1 MTAIELGFGNR
12 VRNDYAELLRVSRRR
27 ASEDE
32 PDIPVSLADCPLGRI
47 ASVVRRKGQ
56 AVASDHD
63 RKRVKVAASVLNVR
77 RNRGRQ
83 EVGRLTSPRRPR
95 PSAPE

>member
-1 MTAIELGFGNR
+1 MTAIKLGFSNR

-32 PDIPVSLADCPLGRI
+32 PDVPVSLTDRPLGRI
-47 ASVVRRKGQ
+47 ASIVRRKGQ
-56 AVASDHD
+56 AVASD
-63 RKRVKVAASVLNVR
+63 RNRQRVKVAAAVLNVR

-83 EVGRLTSPRRPR
+83 EVGRLTNPRSPSPR
-95 PSAPE
+95 APE